1 MFNKFSGRSQHYMI
15 FSYKCFRQF
24 IYHWL
29 SNRIVT
35 EFLLKVKEKKSVSEG
50 KIFILRSICNML
62 YEKYFVNFEKNKR
75 KAAFNNYLIIEITKS
90 I

>member
-1 MFNKFSGRSQHYMI
+1 
-15 FSYKCFRQF
+15 
-24 IYHWL
+24 
-29 SNRIVT
+29 
-35 EFLLKVKEKKSVSEG
+35 
-50 KIFILRSICNML
+50 ML